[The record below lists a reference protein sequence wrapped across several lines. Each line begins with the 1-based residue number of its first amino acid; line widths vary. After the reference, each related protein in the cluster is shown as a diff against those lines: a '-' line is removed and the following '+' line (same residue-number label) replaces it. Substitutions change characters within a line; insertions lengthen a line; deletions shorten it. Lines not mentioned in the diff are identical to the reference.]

1 MHILP
6 VPLLVNIKNKQ
17 TKKNF
22 FRWNIDPIW
31 HDEAI
36 EGIYCRV
43 CWTFR
48 CWRSKLQQNKIK
60 ATDFSQLLWENGM
73 VDRKHWALP
82 TSSVGVKSAQM
93 WKVCYRWGT
102 SKPISIDGPQYWW
115 KGERGWLGV
124 RKYWILGLGT
134 VDKCLL
140 RWGQQGHLVR
150 RLWNWLAMQICPRSQ
165 CVWLGAGAECLPCT
179 PCRTRTKSCVE
190 KADSFYLSRQI
201 RLKSDSVISSLVT
214 MYTSSCFA
222 HALGFPNWI
231 SWVVTAWVSL
241 LLNFNKFF

>member
-102 SKPISIDGPQYWW
+102 SKPTSFDGPQYWW

-150 RLWNWLAMQICPRSQ
+150 RLWNWLAMQCNAQDPSVSGSGQ
-165 CVWLGAGAECLPCT
+165 GLNVCLALP
-179 PCRTRTKSCVE
+179 VE
-190 KADSFYLSRQI
+190 HVPNLAWRRQI
-201 RLKSDSVISSLVT
+201 PSIFQGR
-214 MYTSSCFA
+214 
-222 HALGFPNWI
+222 
-231 SWVVTAWVSL
+231 
-241 LLNFNKFF
+241 